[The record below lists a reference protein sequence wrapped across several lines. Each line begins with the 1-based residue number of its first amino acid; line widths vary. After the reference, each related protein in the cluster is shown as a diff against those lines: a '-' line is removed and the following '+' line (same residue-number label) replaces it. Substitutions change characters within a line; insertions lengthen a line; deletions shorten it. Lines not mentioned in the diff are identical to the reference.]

1 MPSFFSFFFP
11 FFASDTLGSV
21 LLVVLHFHLF
31 LLYFSVIRVIRIEC
45 TTLLPYF
52 PTSLLQ
58 LVSFQS
64 LKSSHMVVSKN
75 MGWHFH
81 LLLNTVIGIVLDS
94 SGSNPNPCTSI
105 PKT

>member
-52 PTSLLQ
+52 PTSARFIP
-58 LVSFQS
+58 VPEEFPHGSFQKHGLAFS
-64 LKSSHMVVSKN
+64 PIAEYSHWN
-75 MGWHFH
+75 R
-81 LLLNTVIGIVLDS
+81 T
-94 SGSNPNPCTSI
+94 
-105 PKT
+105 